1 MLHLGISRVNE
12 HLW

>member
-1 MLHLGISRVNE
+1 LGISRVNE